1 VQSSDDVAA
10 AVGRNVRALRQQRRM
25 TIDALA
31 AAAGVS
37 RGTVIQIETARGN
50 PSIATLCNLAS
61 ALRVG
66 VGSLV
71 DDDAA
76 PRIVVRRAEQAAPLW
91 TSPAGSSAVFRI
103 GTDPPDVVELWDWSL
118 QPGDAFDGEAH
129 PVGTVEVLSVL
140 TGDLHLRAGS
150 TELDLA
156 TGDTVM
162 FEAHAPHR
170 YACPDTGPVRFTMVV
185 LQPGDAGL
193 VPPTSIA
200 PASPD

>member
-31 AAAGVS
+31 SAAGLS

-71 DDDAA
+71 DGDAA
-76 PRIVVRRAEQAAPLW
+76 PRAVVRRAEQAAPLW
-91 TSPAGSSAVFRI
+91 TSPAGSTAVFRI
-103 GTDPPDVVELWDWSL
+103 GTDPPDVVELWDWTL
-118 QPGDAFDGEAH
+118 RPGDGFEGEAH
-129 PVGTVEVLSVL
+129 PIGTQEVLSVL
-140 TGDLHLRAGS
+140 AGTLALRVGPADQV
-150 TELDLA
+150 LD
-156 TGDTVM
+156 TGDTVL
-162 FEAHAPHR
+162 FQAHAPHR
-170 YACPDTGPVRFTMVV
+170 YACVGDEPVRFVMVV

-193 VPPTSIA
+193 VPPTAIA
-200 PASPD
+200 EAAP